1 MERSQQSLPAH
12 IDALTFDSFP
22 RDPQRDIVCVA
33 PVRTIV
39 RREEEILLVRRI
51 RKVEDIDMGMACP
64 VGSVATQEAPVA
76 RPIPAEPVN
85 PPTYEPV
92 VSPTPEPVVP
102 YTPAAPIA
110 PAKGEL
116 YVHADREF
124 DPEASF
130 VNTWGKPITVKF
142 NVSDEQQWNY
152 GGTPG
157 HNIMVSADGHVGGDV
172 RSPRFPGVAP
182 AALVAVKQE
191 DREHAVAHGKHQTV
205 TLQPDETLYFLI
217 NDQPGYYGDNVGV
230 LTVHWTIV
238 GE

>member
-22 RDPQRDIVCVA
+22 RDPHRDIVCVA

-39 RREEEILLVRRI
+39 RREEEILLLRRI
-51 RKVEDIDMGMACP
+51 RKVEDIDVGLACP
-64 VGSVATQEAPVA
+64 VGAAVTQETPVT
-76 RPIPAEPVN
+76 RPISEEPVN
-85 PPTYEPV
+85 PPTDEPAV
-92 VSPTPEPVVP
+92 PCTPEE
-102 YTPAAPIA
+102 PIA

-142 NVSDEQQWNY
+142 DVSDEQQWNY

-157 HNIMVSADGHVGGDV
+157 HNVMVSADGQSGGDV

-182 AALVAVKQE
+182 AALVAVKQN
-191 DREHAVAHGKHQTV
+191 DTEHAVAHGKHQTV

-230 LTVHWTIV
+230 LTVHWAIV
-238 GE
+238 Q